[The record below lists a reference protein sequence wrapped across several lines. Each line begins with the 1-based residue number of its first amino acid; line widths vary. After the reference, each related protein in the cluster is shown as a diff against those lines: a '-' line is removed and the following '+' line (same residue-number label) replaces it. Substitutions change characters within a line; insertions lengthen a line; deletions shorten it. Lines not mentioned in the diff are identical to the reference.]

1 MNQRV
6 EFSMS
11 SVLLVLIS
19 LATAL
24 FALRILL
31 RG

>member
-6 EFSMS
+6 EFSVS
-11 SVLLVLIS
+11 TLLLLLIS
-19 LATAL
+19 LAAAV